1 MKVSI
6 SLVSESWDCDFKCR
20 TWVGKTS
27 QRPRTKERNRVVNP
41 IFALIPAI
49 IWAFSPIYYG
59 VYLRK
64 FDLLTLNFVRTTV
77 GAAGLL
83 VPALL
88 FGLNQ
93 SLSFAIVSGVV
104 TLAVGDSLFLVAIR
118 EAGASIATPVVYTYV
133 LLIQLTASYVG
144 ESTQFTSV
152 LSALLIIFGILLL
165 SRGGQGKPKGR
176 GIAVAL
182 VASVVWTVGQE
193 LIKVATN
200 AGGNFFSIAF
210 ARDGSA
216 AIALGVVLLLR
227 GGASRWRARATPK
240 DLLYLSVV
248 GVTDLAVGSALYIY
262 SVSVIGIAITVIF
275 TSVSPFLTQIFSR
288 ILGKETP
295 SRLDV
300 AGGALIVLALVLALI

>member
-1 MKVSI
+1 M
-6 SLVSESWDCDFKCR
+6 
-20 TWVGKTS
+20 
-27 QRPRTKERNRVVNP
+27 VNP

-49 IWAFSPIYYG
+49 IWALSPIYYR
-59 VYLRK
+59 VYLGK

-77 GAAGLL
+77 GTAGLL
-83 VPALL
+83 LPALL

-93 SLSFAIVSGVV
+93 SVSLAIISGVV
-104 TLAVGDSLFLVAIR
+104 TLAVGDSLFLFAIR
-118 EAGASIATPVVYTYV
+118 DAGASIAAPVVYTYV

-144 ESTQFTSV
+144 ESTQFTNV
-152 LSALLIIFGILLL
+152 ISALLIIFGIFLL

-200 AGGNFFSIAF
+200 AGGNFFSVAF

-227 GGASRWRARATPK
+227 GGASKWKARATRK
-240 DLLYLSVV
+240 DLLYLSLV
-248 GVTDLAVGSALYIY
+248 GVTDLAVGSALFIY
-262 SVSVIGIAITVIF
+262 SISVIGIAITVIL
-275 TSVSPFLTQIFSR
+275 TSVSPFLTQIFSKV
-288 ILGKETP
+288 LGKETP
-295 SRLDV
+295 SNLDF
-300 AGGALIVLALVLALI
+300 AGGALIVLAIVLALA